1 MHKNIIKRIV
11 QAMTYS
17 SPGFAIIK
25 KVKECI
31 FIKSQYFYKLQFITS
46 EVKKKE
52 KKIMRS
58 IIFLLKDDWF

>member
-17 SPGFAIIK
+17 SPGFTIIK

-52 KKIMRS
+52 KKNYEIHYISAKR
-58 IIFLLKDDWF
+58 